1 MHLGLFIFLGGFMYS
16 PRIDSVNV
24 RKLYLL
30 KMSYASLGISKPM
43 TEIVREALTKYI
55 PEKAD
60 EILKAGGVLL
70 NPDEIMKK
78 EEV

>member
-1 MHLGLFIFLGGFMYS
+1 MYS
-16 PRIDSVNV
+16 PKIDSVNV

-43 TEIVREALTKYI
+43 TEIVREALGKYI

-70 NPDEIMKK
+70 NPDEILKKK
-78 EEV
+78 EV

>member
-1 MHLGLFIFLGGFMYS
+1 MYS
-16 PRIDSVNV
+16 PKIDSVNV

-43 TEIVREALTKYI
+43 TEIVGEALGKYI

-70 NPDEIMKK
+70 NPDEILKK
-78 EEV
+78 

>member
-1 MHLGLFIFLGGFMYS
+1 MYS
-16 PRIDSVNV
+16 PKIDSVNV

-43 TEIVREALTKYI
+43 TEIVREALGKHI

-70 NPDEIMKK
+70 NPDEILKK

>member
-1 MHLGLFIFLGGFMYS
+1 MYS

-30 KMSYASLGISKPM
+30 KMSYTSLGISKPM

-70 NPDEIMKK
+70 NPDEILKK